1 MPYKGGTE
9 RKMKL
14 QKICKGVRLAGCG
27 AAQFKTA
34 AVSLSLLAPLDEKTT
49 VRALLPGL
57 LARTTKEY
65 PTTLSMNRR
74 LGALYGASIT
84 PSVKKQGEMQVLT
97 LTLTTLDDRFALE
110 GEDVCTEAI
119 GLLCD
124 CLLQP
129 DVTQEGFR
137 PENVRREKALLR
149 QRLDSENDD
158 KRLYALRRMTEEM
171 CRDEPYRRNPCG
183 CRDEIDAITEKDLLD
198 CWMDLMLH
206 ANVLVAYVGSLPEE
220 TVAAVLKAR
229 FSAVQKQEL
238 PELRTEF
245 LTESYGSRTVRETQ
259 DVQQGKLVIGY
270 RAGMTYEMDNYA
282 AIRLM
287 TAIFGGGTFSK
298 LFCNVREKMSL
309 CYYCS
314 ARLVRHK
321 GLIIVESGVETA
333 NAEQALAA
341 IRRELDEVRA
351 GNFTDETLAQA
362 KRALC
367 DSLRSVTDS
376 SFSALSWLESLG
388 MSETF
393 RTPQEFAELLQSVS
407 REEVILAAN
416 LVTEDT
422 VFLLQSGRKEAQA

>member
-1 MPYKGGTE
+1 ME
-9 RKMKL
+9 L
-14 QKICKGVRLAGCG
+14 QKICKGVRLAYEG
-27 AAQFKTA
+27 ASQFKTT

-57 LARTTKEY
+57 LARTTKQY
-65 PTTLSMNRR
+65 PATLSMNRR

-84 PSVKKQGEMQVLT
+84 PSVRKQGEIQVLT

-110 GEDVCTEAI
+110 NESVCEQAI
-119 GLLCD
+119 ALLCD

-129 DVTQEGFR
+129 DIAPDGFR
-137 PENVRREKALLR
+137 AENVRREKELLR
-149 QRLDSENDD
+149 QKIDGENDD

-171 CRDEPYRRNPCG
+171 CANEPYRRSPNG

-198 CWMDLMLH
+198 CWKDLMLH
-206 ANVLVAYVGSLPEE
+206 ANVLFSYVGSLPEK
-220 TVAAVLKAR
+220 TVAAMLKTR
-229 FSAVQKQEL
+229 FSALEKLDL
-238 PELRTEF
+238 PDLRTEF

-270 RAGMTYEMDNYA
+270 RAGMTYEMDNYP

-287 TAIFGGGTFSK
+287 TAIFGGGTFSR

-321 GLIIVESGVETA
+321 GLIIVESGIETE
-333 NAEQALAA
+333 NAEKALDA
-341 IRRELDEVRA
+341 IRHELDEVRA
-351 GNFTDETLAQA
+351 GHFTDETLMQA

-376 SFSALSWLESLG
+376 SYSALSWLESFG
-388 MSETF
+388 VSEVF
-393 RTPQEFAELLQSVS
+393 QTPREVAGLLQNVS

-416 LVTEDT
+416 LITEDT
-422 VFLLQSGRKEAQA
+422 VFLLQSGRKEAQV

>member
-1 MPYKGGTE
+1 ME
-9 RKMKL
+9 L
-14 QKICKGVRLAGCG
+14 QKICKGIRFAYHR
-27 AAQFKTA
+27 ATQFKTA
-34 AVSLSLLAPLDEKTT
+34 AVSLSLLAPLDEKAT

-74 LGALYGASIT
+74 LGALYGATIT
-84 PSVKKQGEMQVLT
+84 PSVRKQGEMQVLT
-97 LTLTTLDDRFALE
+97 LTLTTVDDRFALE
-110 GEDVCTEAI
+110 KERVCEEAI
-119 GLLCD
+119 VLLCS
-124 CLLQP
+124 CLLLP
-129 DVTQEGFR
+129 DVTAEGFR
-137 PENVRREKALLR
+137 EENVNREKELLR
-149 QRLDSENDD
+149 QKIDSENDD

-171 CRDEPYRRNPCG
+171 CRDEPYRRSPNG
-183 CRDEIDAITEKDLLD
+183 SRDEIDAITAKDLFD

-206 ANVLVAYVGSLPEE
+206 ANVLVSYVGSLPEK
-220 TVAAVLKAR
+220 TIAATLKAR
-229 FSAVQKQEL
+229 FAAVEKQDL

-245 LTESYGSRTVRETQ
+245 LTESYGSRTVCETQ

-287 TAIFGGGTFSK
+287 TAVFGGGTFSK

-321 GLIIVESGVETA
+321 GLIIVESGIETA
-333 NAEQALAA
+333 NAEKALNA

-351 GNFTDETLAQA
+351 GNFTDETLMQA

-376 SFSALSWLESLG
+376 SFSVLSWLESLG
-388 MSETF
+388 VSEVF
-393 RTPQEFAELLQSVS
+393 QTPENFAGLLQSVS

-416 LVTEDT
+416 LVSEDT
-422 VFLLQSGRKEAQA
+422 VFLLQSGKKEVQA